1 MPRARLATVSL
12 AGCFGCHMSL
22 LDLDEALLELGDLVT
37 VDRSPLTDIR
47 VMGHCD
53 IGFIEGGCANED
65 NVHVAR
71 MFREKCR
78 LVCAVGACAI
88 TGGIPAL
95 RNNIPLRE
103 LLATSYLHDVADPI
117 IPNDPELPMLLDK
130 VYPIHEVIAV
140 DYTLP
145 GCPPS
150 AGAIAM
156 FLQELL
162 AQKPVSLPYR
172 YVRYD

>member
-1 MPRARLATVSL
+1 MPKARLATVSL

-22 LDLDEALLELGDLVT
+22 LDLDEALFELAELVE

-47 VMGHCD
+47 AMNDCD

-71 MFREKCR
+71 LFRQKCR
-78 LVCAVGACAI
+78 FVCAVGACAV

-95 RNNIPLRE
+95 RNNIPLAE
-103 LLATSYLHDVADPI
+103 LLATSYLQDVVDPG

-130 VYPIHEVIAV
+130 VYPIHEVIRV
-140 DYTLP
+140 DHTLP

-150 AGAIAM
+150 AQAIAL
-156 FLQELL
+156 FVKQLL
-162 AQKPVSLPYR
+162 AHEPVSLPYKELH
-172 YVRYD
+172 YD

>member
-22 LDLDEALLELGDLVT
+22 LDLDEALYELADLVE

-47 VMGHCD
+47 AMGSCD
-53 IGFIEGGCANED
+53 IGLIEGGCANEE
-65 NVHVAR
+65 NVHTAR
-71 MFREKCR
+71 LFREKCR
-78 LVCAVGACAI
+78 FVCAVGACAI

-103 LLATSYLHDVADPI
+103 LLATSYLNDVADPI

-150 AGAIAM
+150 ADAIAM
-156 FLQELL
+156 FLKELL
-162 AQKPVSLPYR
+162 AQEPVSLPYR